1 MSIYQGILTSDN
13 NNIKTKFLK
22 QLVTEQTTLKNEDEY
37 NKRLKFLYRACIGE
51 IHDNYYYNYYYNYN
65 YNDNYNYKYIII
77 TIDIL
82 NR

>member
-51 IHDNYYYNYYYNYN
+51 NAFITIT
-65 YNDNYNYKYIII
+65 III
-77 TIDIL
+77 TITITNIL
-82 NR
+82 